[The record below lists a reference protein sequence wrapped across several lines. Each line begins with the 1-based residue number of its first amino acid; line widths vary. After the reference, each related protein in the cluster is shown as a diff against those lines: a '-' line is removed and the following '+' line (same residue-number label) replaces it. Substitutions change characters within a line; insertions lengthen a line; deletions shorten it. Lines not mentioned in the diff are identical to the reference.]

1 MAQGFAEFLL
11 QRRELDAVAGFAEIF
26 GGADGGGVGFFAHPG
41 DVDVAALRHLAFT
54 AFLEGQDEAVFAYG
68 EADAFCWRAAEE
80 LHEAVVAAAA
90 ADGVLRAEARGGDF
104 EGGAHV
110 VVEATNEAPVFL
122 VEDAAD
128 LELALYLGV
137 VRLAFVAE
145 VVGNV
150 RERGDDGLL
159 AFELGVED
167 AQWIRVDAALGIG
180 AEFVFHSSERGFEF
194 CDVAAAA
201 VVGVVADGIDVERG
215 ALQAAFVEKCHQHLD
230 DLGVDAGGIGA
241 AENLRPNLVELAI
254 AAFLRLFAAEHRPH
268 VIELYGLRQ
277 ALHAVLDVRP
287 ADGGRCLRPQ
297 ADPVRSG

>member
-11 QRRELDAVAGFAEIF
+11 QRRELDAEAGAAQIF
-26 GGADGGGVGFFAHPG
+26 SGADGGGVGFFAHPG

-54 AFLEGQDEAVFAYG
+54 AFLERQDEAVFAYG

-145 VVGNV
+145 VIGDV

-167 AQWIRVDAALGIG
+167 AERIGVDAALGIG
-180 AEFVFHSSERGFEF
+180 AEFVFYFFERGFEF

-215 ALQAAFVEKCHQHLD
+215 ALEAAFVEEGHQHFD
-230 DLGVDAGGIGA
+230 DFGVDGGSVGA
-241 AENLRPNLVELAI
+241 AEDFRADLIELAVT
-254 AAFLRLFAAEHRPH
+254 ALLRALTTEHRAG
-268 VIELYGLRQ
+268 VVELYGLG
-277 ALHAVLDVRP
+277 P
-287 ADGGRCLRPQ
+287 
-297 ADPVRSG
+297 